1 MGGFNVLNESFRNCY
16 KGIKRNCA
24 FYTAR
29 ERERAVKVARKVFK
43 NSLIKL

>member
-29 ERERAVKVARKVFK
+29 ERAVKVARKVFK